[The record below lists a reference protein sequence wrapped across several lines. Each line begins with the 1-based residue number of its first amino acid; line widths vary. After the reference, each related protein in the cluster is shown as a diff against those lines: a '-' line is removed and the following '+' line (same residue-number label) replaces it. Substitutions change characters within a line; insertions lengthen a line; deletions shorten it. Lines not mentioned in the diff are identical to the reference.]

1 MIVADT
7 SAIVAVLFDEE
18 DATDYLDK
26 FAGVEDV
33 VISAASYVELNVV
46 LQRRLRASATGMAR
60 RFVENTDI
68 AIVPLSAGQAEI
80 AAEAFR
86 VYPILNFGDSFSYA
100 LAKDLDVALL
110 FKGDDFALTYIT
122 RA

>member
-33 VISAASYVELNVV
+33 VISAASYVELNAV
-46 LQRRLRASATGMAR
+46 LQRRLRAAATGLAR
-60 RFVENTDI
+60 RGSLPCLPNIE
-68 AIVPLSAGQAEI
+68 L
-80 AAEAFR
+80 R
-86 VYPILNFGDSFSYA
+86 RLILIRSGEGPRCAPS
-100 LAKDLDVALL
+100 VQ
-110 FKGDDFALTYIT
+110 GG
-122 RA
+122 

>member
-33 VISAASYVELNVV
+33 VISAASYVELNAV
-46 LQRRLRASATGMAR
+46 L
-60 RFVENTDI
+60 
-68 AIVPLSAGQAEI
+68 
-80 AAEAFR
+80 
-86 VYPILNFGDSFSYA
+86 
-100 LAKDLDVALL
+100 
-110 FKGDDFALTYIT
+110 
-122 RA
+122 

>member
-46 LQRRLRASATGMAR
+46 LQRRLRAAATGMAR
-60 RFVENTDI
+60 RFVENNDI
-68 AIVPLSAGQAEI
+68 AIVPLSAGQA
-80 AAEAFR
+80 
-86 VYPILNFGDSFSYA
+86 
-100 LAKDLDVALL
+100 
-110 FKGDDFALTYIT
+110 
-122 RA
+122 